1 MLIFLVSWAQPA
13 SALPLLGRSITG
25 TIQEVDVKNHKI
37 TMLRADTG
45 TSITFSWIKRTT
57 FVARGTMTDTRILK
71 KGAHFVVSHHVP
83 FFGKPFVTRVTLAP
97 ALSAK
102 TG

>member
-57 FVARGTMTDTRILK
+57 FVARGKMTDAAILR
-71 KGAHFVVSHHVP
+71 KGARVIVRHQVP
-83 FFGKPFVTRVTLAP
+83 FFGKPFVTRVTLT
-97 ALSAK
+97 K
-102 TG
+102 IK